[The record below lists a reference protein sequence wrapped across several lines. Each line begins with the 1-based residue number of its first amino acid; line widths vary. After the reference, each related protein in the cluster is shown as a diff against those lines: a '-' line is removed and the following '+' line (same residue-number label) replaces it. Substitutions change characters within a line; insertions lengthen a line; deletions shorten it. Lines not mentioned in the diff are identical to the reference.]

1 MLVGILRESRTMVA
15 CPTATPATSV
25 MASRD
30 PRGKTP
36 TLSPRSGAR
45 GRAAGASPW
54 ATPSTIR
61 KIAAAARCLPG
72 MRIAHGVGRRST
84 TRYTRGTVNVAVTI
98 APTGTHELSRSLR
111 PRHVSMITI
120 GGIIGAGLFVGSS
133 VAINAAGP
141 AIIISYALTGFLLL
155 LVMRM
160 LGEMAVEMPQVR
172 SFTEFTRATL
182 GNWAGFSVGWLY
194 WYFWV
199 VVIPVEAI
207 AGAGI
212 IQRWLPLPMWQ
223 IGAALMLAMTCVNLM
238 SARAYGEFEF
248 WFASIKV
255 AAILVFIVVVGAHAL
270 GYGSAG
276 GSTFS
281 TLVAYGGFAPRG
293 PFAVLAAV
301 TTVIWSMMG
310 AEVVTI
316 AAAESPEP
324 ARAVARMTSTIISR
338 ILLFY
343 VGSIFVIVSTVPWTR
358 VVSGQSPFTLALDEI
373 RFPYAGEFM
382 AAVILTAVLSC
393 LNSSFYIA
401 SRVLFVLAS
410 RGDAPRWL
418 VRTNS
423 RHVPARA
430 VLLASAVG
438 VAGVAAAILSP
449 SIVFAFLVNASGA
462 IIAVIYLAIAVS
474 QVRTRRARQR
484 AGDPAPSLP
493 MWLFP
498 WLSYVAIAGMLMVL
512 IAMAFTPWHRAEFW
526 TSTVSVAVALLA
538 YVVFRRG
545 RAAALTTAPVAR

>member
-1 MLVGILRESRTMVA
+1 MNDE
-15 CPTATPATSV
+15 P
-25 MASRD
+25 
-30 PRGKTP
+30 
-36 TLSPRSGAR
+36 
-45 GRAAGASPW
+45 
-54 ATPSTIR
+54 
-61 KIAAAARCLPG
+61 AAAAEDHN
-72 MRIAHGVGRRST
+72 A
-84 TRYTRGTVNVAVTI
+84 
-98 APTGTHELSRSLR
+98 LSRSLR
-111 PRHVSMITI
+111 PRHVAMITI

-133 VAINAAGP
+133 VAIAAAGP
-141 AIIISYALTGFLLL
+141 AIIVSYALTGL
-155 LVMRM
+155 LVLLIMRM
-160 LGEMAVEMPQVR
+160 LGEMAVDMPQVR
-172 SFTEFTRATL
+172 SFTEFTRAAL

-223 IGAALMLAMTCVNLM
+223 IGTALILLMSCVNLM

-248 WFASIKV
+248 WFSSIKV
-255 AAILVFIVVVGAHAL
+255 AAILSFIVVVGAHAC
-270 GYGSAG
+270 GYRSASG
-276 GSTFS
+276 PTFS
-281 TLVAYGGFAPRG
+281 TLIDYGGFAPRG

-324 ARAVARMTSTIISR
+324 ARAVARMTSTIITR

-343 VGSIFVIVSTVPWTR
+343 VGSIFVIVSTVPWR
-358 VVSGQSPFTLALDEI
+358 HVVPGQSPFTLALDEI
-373 RFPYAGEFM
+373 RFPYASELM

-393 LNSSFYIA
+393 LNSSFYVA

-418 VRTNS
+418 VRTNR

-438 VAGVAAAILSP
+438 FAGVIAAILSP
-449 SIVFAFLVNASGA
+449 SVVFAFLVNASGA

-474 QVRTRRARQR
+474 QVRTRRARER
-484 AGDPAPSLP
+484 AGAPPPTLP

-498 WLSYVAIAGMLMVL
+498 WLSYLAIAGMLLVL
-512 IAMAFTPWHRAEFW
+512 IAMALTPAHRAEFW
-526 TSTVSVAVALLA
+526 TSTISIGVALLA

-545 RAAALTTAPVAR
+545 RAGALSTAHATR

>member
-1 MLVGILRESRTMVA
+1 MTAV
-15 CPTATPATSV
+15 PTT
-25 MASRD
+25 ASD
-30 PRGKTP
+30 QN
-36 TLSPRSGAR
+36 A
-45 GRAAGASPW
+45 
-54 ATPSTIR
+54 
-61 KIAAAARCLPG
+61 
-72 MRIAHGVGRRST
+72 
-84 TRYTRGTVNVAVTI
+84 
-98 APTGTHELSRSLR
+98 LSRSLR

-141 AIIISYALTGFLLL
+141 AVIVGYALTGFLLL

-199 VVIPVEAI
+199 MVIPVEAI

-212 IQRWLPLPMWQ
+212 IHGWAPLPIWA
-223 IGAALMLAMTCVNLM
+223 IGVFLMVLMTAVNLM

-248 WFASIKV
+248 WFSSIKV
-255 AAILVFIVVVGAHAL
+255 AAIISFIIVVGAHAF
-270 GYGSAG
+270 GFRSPTGA
-276 GSTFS
+276 TFS
-281 TLVAYGGFAPRG
+281 NLVAYGGFAPQG
-293 PFAVLAAV
+293 WFAVLASV

-343 VGSIFVIVSTVPWTR
+343 VLSVFVITCAVPWNR
-358 VVSGQSPFTLALDEI
+358 VVPAQSPFTLALDEVH
-373 RFPYAGEFM
+373 FPYASTLM

-393 LNSSFYIA
+393 LNSCFYIA

-410 RGDAPRWL
+410 HGDAPRWL
-418 VRTNS
+418 VRTNR

-430 VLLASAVG
+430 VLLASVFG
-438 VAGVAAAILSP
+438 FAGVMAAILSP
-449 SIVFAFLVNASGA
+449 AVVFKFLVNSYGA
-462 IIAVIYLAIAVS
+462 IIAIIYLMIGVS
-474 QVRTRRARQR
+474 QVRSREARER
-484 AGDPAPSLP
+484 AGLPPSALP
-493 MWLFP
+493 MWMFP
-498 WLSYVAIAGMLMVL
+498 WLSYLAIVGMATVI
-512 IAMAFTPWHRAEFW
+512 IAMAFTPSHRAEFW
-526 TSTVSVAVALLA
+526 TSAISVAVVLLA

-545 RAAALTTAPVAR
+545 SARAATGAATSTASRVGSLQ

>member
-1 MLVGILRESRTMVA
+1 MNDVQS
-15 CPTATPATSV
+15 
-25 MASRD
+25 
-30 PRGKTP
+30 
-36 TLSPRSGAR
+36 
-45 GRAAGASPW
+45 
-54 ATPSTIR
+54 
-61 KIAAAARCLPG
+61 AAASADP
-72 MRIAHGVGRRST
+72 HT
-84 TRYTRGTVNVAVTI
+84 
-98 APTGTHELSRSLR
+98 LSRSLR
-111 PRHVSMITI
+111 PRHVAMITI

-133 VAINAAGP
+133 VAIAAAGP
-141 AIIISYALTGFLLL
+141 AIIVSYVLTGVLILLI
-155 LVMRM
+155 MRM

-172 SFTEFTRATL
+172 SFTEFTRAAL
-182 GNWAGFSVGWLY
+182 GNWAGFSAGWLY

-212 IQRWLPLPMWQ
+212 IQRWLPLPTWE
-223 IGAALMLAMTCVNLM
+223 IGAVLMALMTGVNLM

-248 WFASIKV
+248 WFSSIKV
-255 AAILVFIVVVGAHAL
+255 AAIVTFIVVVGAYVC
-270 GYGSAG
+270 GYGSAHG
-276 GSTFS
+276 PTFAN
-281 TLVAYGGFAPRG
+281 LVDHGGFAPRG

-338 ILLFY
+338 IVIFY
-343 VGSIFVIVSTVPWTR
+343 VGSIFVIVCAVPWTH
-358 VVSGQSPFTLALDEI
+358 VVSGQSPFTLALDQI
-373 RFPYAGEFM
+373 GFPAASTIM

-393 LNSSFYIA
+393 LNSSFYVA

-430 VLLASAVG
+430 VLLASAG
-438 VAGVAAAILSP
+438 GFAGVIAAILSP
-449 SIVFAFLVNASGA
+449 SVVFAFLVNASGA

-474 QVRTRRARQR
+474 QVRWRTARER
-484 AGDPAPSLP
+484 AGMPPPTLA

-498 WLSYVAIAGMLMVL
+498 WLSYVAIAGMLLIL
-512 IAMAFTPWHRAEFW
+512 IAMALTPTHRAEFW
-526 TSTVSVAVALLA
+526 TSAVSIVVALLA
-538 YVVFRRG
+538 FVIFRRG
-545 RAAALTTAPVAR
+545 RQTPAVREAA

>member
-1 MLVGILRESRTMVA
+1 MV
-15 CPTATPATSV
+15 
-25 MASRD
+25 
-30 PRGKTP
+30 
-36 TLSPRSGAR
+36 
-45 GRAAGASPW
+45 
-54 ATPSTIR
+54 
-61 KIAAAARCLPG
+61 
-72 MRIAHGVGRRST
+72 
-84 TRYTRGTVNVAVTI
+84 NAVTNA
-98 APTGTHELSRSLR
+98 APDQDGLSRSLR

-133 VAINAAGP
+133 VAIAAAGP
-141 AIIISYALTGFLLL
+141 AIIISYALTGLLIL
-155 LVMRM
+155 LIMRM

-172 SFTEFTRATL
+172 SFTEFTRAAL

-199 VVIPVEAI
+199 IVIPVEAI

-212 IQRWLPLPMWQ
+212 IQRWLPLLPTWQ
-223 IGAALMLAMTCVNLM
+223 IGAALMLCMTCVNLM

-255 AAILVFIVVVGAHAL
+255 AAIVVFIVVVGAHAF
-270 GYGSAG
+270 GYRSPTGP
-276 GSTFS
+276 TFS
-281 TLVAYGGFAPRG
+281 TLSAFGGFAPRG

-324 ARAVARMTSTIISR
+324 ARAVARMTSTIIGR
-338 ILLFY
+338 ILIFY
-343 VGSIFVIVSTVPWTR
+343 VGSIFVIVSTVPWR
-358 VVSGQSPFTLALDEI
+358 HVVPGQSPFTLALDGI
-373 RFPYAGEFM
+373 GFPYASEFM

-430 VLLASAVG
+430 VLLACAVG

-449 SIVFAFLVNASGA
+449 SVVFAFLVNASGA
-462 IIAVIYLAIAVS
+462 IIAVIYLAVAVS
-474 QVRTRRARQR
+474 QVRTRQARER
-484 AGDPAPSLP
+484 AGGPPPLLP

-498 WLSYVAIAGMLMVL
+498 WLSYLAIAAMLMVL
-512 IAMAFTPWHRAEFW
+512 IAMALTPSHRTEFW
-526 TSTVSVAVALLA
+526 TSTISIAVVLCAYLL
-538 YVVFRRG
+538 FRRG
-545 RAAALTTAPVAR
+545 RKPALSGARELAHDPRP